1 MAQPFDRNARVP
13 APRPPDKRLDDF
25 WVENPWLIT
34 AEGHNLSAYERNRV
48 FLNGRGETWFEI
60 SALTTA
66 DSDGDG
72 RAVVAAD
79 LDGDGMEEL
88 IVRQSGGGS
97 LLVFGNRFPKA
108 HWLDVSLRGTK
119 SNTQGI
125 GARIVA
131 TVGGTKIV
139 RELFPANGFY
149 CQGPAHLHLGL
160 GTSAQVDKLVI
171 TWPSGLVQELAGVA
185 ADRHVL
191 VTEGKA
197 EIENRRK

>member
-1 MAQPFDRNARVP
+1 VAQPYARSARIP
-13 APRPPDKRLDDF
+13 APRPPDRRLDDF
-25 WVENPWLIT
+25 WVESPWLIT
-34 AEGHNLSAYERNRV
+34 AMGHNLSAYERNRV
-48 FLNGRGETWFEI
+48 FLNGHGDTWFEI

-66 DSDGDG
+66 DSEGDG

-88 IVRQSGGGS
+88 IVRQSGGGP
-97 LLVFGNRFPKA
+97 LLVFENRFPKA

-119 SNTQGI
+119 SNSQGI
-125 GARIVA
+125 GARLVA
-131 TVGGTKIV
+131 TAGGRKIV

-149 CQGPAHLHLGL
+149 SQGPAHAHFGL
-160 GTSAQVDKLVI
+160 GESSTIDRLVI
-171 TWPSGLVQELAGVA
+171 TWPSGLVQELAGIA

-197 EIENRRK
+197 EIEVRLK